1 MSNFL
6 GSFHPCRLSLHS
18 LPSLIVYPIVIII
31 KKAAVRRS
39 MRRCLIAQSRSMSKT
54 PRPPSCAY
62 PSSGLIAVRPPYKNT
77 LRSQKSVPLHF
88 TLKKCYAARSIM
100 YIRPMV
106 ISFLKAWR
114 SQLTFGFEKGRQA
127 GSLSRPRKRL
137 PTETNA
143 HRLPNAKWHILKE
156 DKATP
161 DKLNVVPMT

>member
-1 MSNFL
+1 MVTRRDRIL
-6 GSFHPCRLSLHS
+6 CRLSREPWS
-18 LPSLIVYPIVIII
+18 LVETAFLAVSHCISYHFII

-77 LRSQKSVPLHF
+77 LRSQKSVPLHS

-127 GSLSRPRKRL
+127 GSLSPPITDPIGAPDATCCGGESGGLGRPS
-137 PTETNA
+137 
-143 HRLPNAKWHILKE
+143 I
-156 DKATP
+156 
-161 DKLNVVPMT
+161 

>member
-1 MSNFL
+1 MTISNQITCVITCRD
-6 GSFHPCRLSLHS
+6 GIPCRLSL
-18 LPSLIVYPIVIII
+18 YII
-31 KKAAVRRS
+31 KNAAVRRS

-62 PSSGLIAVRPPYKNT
+62 PLSGLIAVRPPYKNT
-77 LRSQKSVPLHF
+77 LRSQKSVPIHS

-127 GSLSRPRKRL
+127 GSLSRPRARFFVRDEIPYFCKQPAVSL
-137 PTETNA
+137 
-143 HRLPNAKWHILKE
+143 
-156 DKATP
+156 
-161 DKLNVVPMT
+161 

>member
-1 MSNFL
+1 MSPPL
-6 GSFHPCRLSLHS
+6 KGGRGDSLHF
-18 LPSLIVYPIVIII
+18 II
-31 KKAAVRRS
+31 KNAAVRRS

-77 LRSQKSVPLHF
+77 LRSQKSVPLHS

-114 SQLTFGFEKGRQA
+114 SQLTFGFEKGRQV
-127 GSLSRPRKRL
+127 
-137 PTETNA
+137 A
-143 HRLPNAKWHILKE
+143 HRSPTQSGPPTQLVAVGRAEVSVARRFSVAVSTIAIRGPNAQPAVSL
-156 DKATP
+156 
-161 DKLNVVPMT
+161 

>member
-1 MSNFL
+1 M
-6 GSFHPCRLSLHS
+6 
-18 LPSLIVYPIVIII
+18 PSLFLCFLAVSHCISYHFII
-31 KKAAVRRS
+31 KNAAVRRS

-77 LRSQKSVPLHF
+77 LRSQKSVPLHS

-127 GSLSRPRKRL
+127 GSLSRPRARFFVRDEIPYFCKQPAVSL
-137 PTETNA
+137 
-143 HRLPNAKWHILKE
+143 
-156 DKATP
+156 
-161 DKLNVVPMT
+161 